1 MGLSNKLSCE
11 AGSFSHCL
19 NPHRIFQ
26 SEVLGLISLL
36 WSPGLRGLSCFPVVP
51 VYLHANA
58 GLPHLPATVLPQVLH
73 AWLPI
78 SAPPTHLDECFFF
91 NSLGVGLPYSSIF
104 WQFWLFFVF
113 KFVVVL
119 VLVVRGGTV
128 CLPMPPSSLEVQNY
142 YILKSH
148 TWGFT
153 VTFLF
158 CVIPH
163 EVHIL
168 IFHFIPYH
176 INVIVLLLLT

>member
-1 MGLSNKLSCE
+1 MYGLLCSPTVCPGLSVHECGATGSASCRTACPVRSTMRHLAE
-11 AGSFSHCL
+11 
-19 NPHRIFQ
+19 
-26 SEVLGLISLL
+26 
-36 WSPGLRGLSCFPVVP
+36 SPAV
-51 VYLHANA
+51 A
-58 GLPHLPATVLPQVLH
+58 LPQVLS